1 MKTKDAE
8 DEPLAGL
15 FKPSFAMIPSASDG
29 GVKAIEIDG
38 EETLVLQ
45 GLWGQ
50 ISSKKLSNIY
60 AHGSTI
66 YAKLKPAGGK
76 SVLVAKKD
84 IPVPAHVP
92 LKVDTTSSSREIIDA
107 IPLSIG
113 AHPAC
118 PSASISA
125 EIDNECF
132 IDAKFKPLSGM
143 N

>member
-76 SVLVAKKD
+76 AYLSPRKIYLFRRMF
-84 IPVPAHVP
+84 H
-92 LKVDTTSSSREIIDA
+92 LKWIQHRRREKSSMRFLFLLA
-107 IPLSIG
+107 LTRL
-113 AHPAC
+113 ALQH
-118 PSASISA
+118 PSAQKLTTNASSMLNSSLLA
-125 EIDNECF
+125 E
-132 IDAKFKPLSGM
+132 
-143 N
+143 